1 MTPGTTH
8 HALPTSTVGELL
20 LIGFRGMRVPEWLR
34 GFSQRF
40 GLGGVILF
48 DYDWKTKV
56 YERNVRSPSQ
66 VAELCAE
73 LADLPSPPLVY
84 LDQEGGRVRRLK
96 DTLGF
101 APLPSAQ
108 EFATLPRDKARE
120 LVRASFAE
128 LVKLGIHV
136 NLAPVV
142 DLNLNPDNPDIGAHG
157 RAYSDIPEVVRAN
170 ALLVNQ
176 AAREFGLG
184 LCLKHFPG
192 IGGATV
198 NSHDSIMDLG
208 PNLRG
213 DQLDL
218 FFELGRKIQGRSI
231 LVSHGYIPSWD
242 PDRPACLSLAVI
254 AHIRSHLPDAL
265 LISDDLE
272 MQGIQRRFS
281 TAQALPLALAAGID
295 VLLIGNNLMEE
306 EAQCAGLAEALE
318 AAIADDA
325 RLAAKAREALARVA
339 LRKAQFIGMRQRFGT
354 GR

>member
-1 MTPGTTH
+1 MTTTDT
-8 HALPTSTVGELL
+8 LPPRTIGELFM
-20 LIGFRGMRVPEWLR
+20 IGFRGTRVPEWLR
-34 GFSQRF
+34 TFSQRF

-48 DYDWKTKV
+48 DYDWKTKT

-73 LADLPSPPLVY
+73 LADLPSPPLVCI
-84 LDQEGGRVRRLK
+84 DQEGGRVRRFK
-96 DTLGF
+96 DKLGF

-108 EFATLPRDKARE
+108 EFATLPRPEARD

-128 LVKLGIHV
+128 LVRLGVHV

-142 DLNLNPDNPDIGAHG
+142 DLNLNPDNPDIGVHG

-208 PNLRG
+208 PNLRT
-213 DQLDL
+213 DQLEL
-218 FFELGRKIQGRSI
+218 FFELGRKIEGRSLLI
-231 LVSHGYIPSWD
+231 SHGYLPSWD
-242 PDRPACLSLAVI
+242 PDRPACLSPKVI
-254 AHIRSHLPDAL
+254 ARVRERLPETL

-272 MQGIQRRFS
+272 MQGVQRRFP
-281 TAQALPLALAAGID
+281 TEQALPLALAAGID
-295 VLLIGNNLMEE
+295 VLLLGNNLMDE
-306 EAQCAGLAEALE
+306 EARIAEQAEKLE
-318 AAIADDA
+318 AAVAADA
-325 RLAAKAREALARVA
+325 ALAARAREALGRVA

-354 GR
+354 RH